1 MFGATAAGLDKL
13 LAKSCARTVQA
24 NSCIGRREVMLLG
37 EITYRLFPQIDGA
50 QDIRVFRFQPV
61 HDTGQ
66 ACANFA
72 LDVGRWLYRSFH
84 LMLPRFQSF
93 TSKLLP
99 TIVVDHRVAQQ
110 AIKPTNG
117 RFVRLEIIFVLEG
130 PQVRGL
136 QNIFGQCR
144 VRDAALHERQEL
156 RPLSHE
162 LIEDHIGHR

>member
-1 MFGATAAGLDKL
+1 MFGATAAGMDQL
-13 LAKSCARTVQA
+13 LAKSCARAVQTNA
-24 NSCIGRREVMLLG
+24 CIGRREVMLLR

-72 LDVGRWLYRSFH
+72 LDVGRWLYGSFH
-84 LMLPRFQSF
+84 LVFPRFQGI
-93 TSKLLP
+93 TSELLP

-110 AIKPTNG
+110 AIKPADG

-136 QNIFGQCR
+136 QNVFGQCR
-144 VRDAALHERQEL
+144 VRDATLHKRQEL
-156 RPLSHE
+156 LPLSHE
-162 LIEDHIGHR
+162 LIESHIGHR